1 MTSEQSP
8 DDTFAAR
15 SVVVS
20 GLPLE
25 TRKET
30 VIIHFQKRKHG
41 GGEIDSVE
49 LVSEETAVVTFD
61 EIEGKRDEAVVGSG
75 KHSISQ
81 ALKTFIQG
89 GILKSKVMEI
99 CGDRSRQL

>member
-1 MTSEQSP
+1 MTSEQSS

-75 KHSISQ
+75 KHSI
-81 ALKTFIQG
+81 
-89 GILKSKVMEI
+89 
-99 CGDRSRQL
+99 